1 MVGALCTKN
10 KLSKS
15 SLVNSHDNKVRSLKV
30 YYEGGV
36 MSQRKDKA
44 ISLST
49 TSSSGIIQVPRL
61 TPLNQLMSFI
71 KGSISECVP
80 CYPLGNGFHRKL
92 RDILPHMVKIYSQ
105 EHYKSEIVSFSPN
118 EYVASVGLDG
128 APSAKMG
135 SMTCGLI
142 SFSNCLTL
150 ANSCLHNYL
159 LFGLSAKE
167 TDSIVVEY
175 LIQLHKE
182 MVAVEKE
189 TFDID
194 GKTVSFK
201 FKIFP
206 NDLKMV
212 AQLAGELNNA
222 ARYPTTFAKVR
233 KEDTTL
239 PCAEPVVWQTWSM
252 PERMKLSEQVS
263 KFCEKHSNRKKQ
275 LDFIAGLGCRQNSN
289 PLFGNYTEFF
299 RLEPL
304 HLKNNSYQLLHSR
317 ILEFVEAVSGYNK
330 SKKLDS
336 VAEDSP
342 LKTYLNGI
350 REEIKA
356 GKLYKRIMSAYTDG
370 GSAGD
375 IRFTGEDSH
384 KFAEKLLLV
393 LRGVLHSS
401 STSIQLPVNQFTVV
415 LFAYMAVQLRLV
427 MSIAQRIHIDNTH
440 IDEVRIAAKQYHN
453 SFALF
458 NKATCSTWLVC
469 NVLPEHIADMYR
481 RFGYGLGLN
490 SMQGR
495 EAKHKSINDY
505 ARFSS
510 PQTKWQ
516 DVFRHEY
523 VHCIWLKLNDAH
535 IKPGREAKELLPSSI
550 PNHCCKRCRL
560 PSDID
565 VFCTSQFWGKIDDSC
580 KKGRVHNG
588 LAKLWH

>member
-1 MVGALCTKN
+1 MVGALCTKS

-36 MSQRKDKA
+36 MSQRKYKA

-118 EYVASVGLDG
+118 EYVASVGLHG

-194 GKTVSFK
+194 GRTVSFK

-233 KEDTTL
+233 KEDT
-239 PCAEPVVWQTWSM
+239 
-252 PERMKLSEQVS
+252 RSEEHTSELQSHSDLV
-263 KFCEKHSNRKKQ
+263 CRLLLEKKKKQ
-275 LDFIAGLGCRQNSN
+275 KKK
-289 PLFGNYTEFF
+289 T
-299 RLEPL
+299 
-304 HLKNNSYQLLHSR
+304 NN
-317 ILEFVEAVSGYNK
+317 
-330 SKKLDS
+330 KK
-336 VAEDSP
+336 
-342 LKTYLNGI
+342 
-350 REEIKA
+350 
-356 GKLYKRIMSAYTDG
+356 
-370 GSAGD
+370 
-375 IRFTGEDSH
+375 
-384 KFAEKLLLV
+384 
-393 LRGVLHSS
+393 
-401 STSIQLPVNQFTVV
+401 
-415 LFAYMAVQLRLV
+415 
-427 MSIAQRIHIDNTH
+427 
-440 IDEVRIAAKQYHN
+440 
-453 SFALF
+453 
-458 NKATCSTWLVC
+458 
-469 NVLPEHIADMYR
+469 
-481 RFGYGLGLN
+481 
-490 SMQGR
+490 
-495 EAKHKSINDY
+495 KHKQKES
-505 ARFSS
+505 
-510 PQTKWQ
+510 T
-516 DVFRHEY
+516 RH
-523 VHCIWLKLNDAH
+523 NT
-535 IKPGREAKELLPSSI
+535 GRTTRQERYTRKED
-550 PNHCCKRCRL
+550 R
-560 PSDID
+560 
-565 VFCTSQFWGKIDDSC
+565 TT
-580 KKGRVHNG
+580 
-588 LAKLWH
+588 